1 MLFLRKKQTNF
12 EIWLD
17 HTGFFC
23 QRHKNGKPDFNKILT
38 KQLFKYYKKS
48 TAAVKQ

>member
-1 MLFLRKKQTNF
+1 MLFLRKKQTKF

-17 HTGFFC
+17 RTGFFC
-23 QRHKNGKPDFNKILT
+23 PRHKNGKPNFNEILT

-48 TAAVKQ
+48 TVSVKR